1 MALYPQKISTSEAAS
16 FLGRHRLI
24 DPKGAETLADA
35 LNGAA
40 CFAIENDNGKS
51 VFAAR
56 LDGGK
61 LWITAAAGS
70 GRAAV
75 FDSLESGIVK
85 LAQAAKADKVGFQ
98 TARRGLVKKATNA
111 GYIVTGYIL
120 EKAIA

>member
-1 MALYPQKISTSEAAS
+1 MALHPQKISTSEAAS
-16 FLGRHRLI
+16 FLGRHRLV
-24 DPKGAETLADA
+24 DPKGFETLAGA

-40 CFAIENDNGKS
+40 CFAIEDDNGKV

-56 LDGGK
+56 LEGGK
-61 LWITAAAGS
+61 LWITAAAG
-70 GRAAV
+70 GGKRAV
-75 FDSLESGIVK
+75 FDSLENGIVQ
-85 LAQAAKADKVGFQ
+85 LAKAAKADKVGFQ